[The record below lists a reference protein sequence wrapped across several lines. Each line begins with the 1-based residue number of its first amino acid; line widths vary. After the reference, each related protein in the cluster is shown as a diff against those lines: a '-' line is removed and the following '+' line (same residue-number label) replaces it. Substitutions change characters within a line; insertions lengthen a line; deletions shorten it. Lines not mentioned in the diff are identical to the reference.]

1 MEDGYGIMP
10 KEEKQKLVSNLK
22 EAVLKMK
29 KVISKVEE
37 TKAKEEKE
45 YESRSSK

>member
-1 MEDGYGIMP
+1 MA

-29 KVISKVEE
+29 RVISKVEE

-45 YESRSSK
+45 YEGKSSK